1 VPGNK
6 EEKTGDGKYRA
17 GFVAIIGRPNAGKST
32 LLNRYVGQK
41 VAIVTSKPQT
51 TRNRIQGIV
60 TRPEGQIVFIDTPGL
75 HEAHTVLNRQM
86 MREVAAALEGIDV
99 LLMMVDA
106 SATQPHADQL
116 LLDKAKRF
124 EGKAILAL
132 NKTDRVP
139 KPKLLPLLEAFSKAF
154 PFAALVP
161 ISALKGNGC
170 DELLAEILKQLPEGV
185 PFFSEDQ
192 VTDQPE
198 RFLASEIVREKAI
211 QLTYHEVP
219 HALRVMIDKFEETPK
234 ILRIEA
240 TLNVE
245 RDSQKKILIG
255 KKGEM
260 LKKVGT
266 EARKEL
272 ETLLGTKIYL
282 GLFVKVAP
290 GWRDNPQ
297 QVRELDWHTQLQ
309 DLAEDQRG
317 DEEEEAE

>member
-1 VPGNK
+1 
-6 EEKTGDGKYRA
+6 
-17 GFVAIIGRPNAGKST
+17 
-32 LLNRYVGQK
+32 
-41 VAIVTSKPQT
+41 
-51 TRNRIQGIV
+51 
-60 TRPEGQIVFIDTPGL
+60 
-75 HEAHTVLNRQM
+75 
-86 MREVAAALEGIDV
+86 
-99 LLMMVDA
+99 
-106 SATQPHADQL
+106 
-116 LLDKAKRF
+116 
-124 EGKAILAL
+124 
-132 NKTDRVP
+132 VP

-170 DELLAEILKQLPEGV
+170 EELLSEVLKQLPEGV
-185 PFFSEDQ
+185 RFFPEDQ

-297 QVRELDWHTQLQ
+297 QVRELDWHAQLQ
-309 DLAEDQRG
+309 DLAEDQQG
-317 DEEEEAE
+317 DDEEGAE